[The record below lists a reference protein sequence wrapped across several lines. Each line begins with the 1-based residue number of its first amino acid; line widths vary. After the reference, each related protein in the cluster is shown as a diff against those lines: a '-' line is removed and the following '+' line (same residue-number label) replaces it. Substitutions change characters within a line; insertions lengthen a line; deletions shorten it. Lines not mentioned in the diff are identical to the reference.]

1 MTATKPD
8 IRLQGVYSQAEAAR
22 LLGVDR
28 HTIARWEKDPL
39 FPLEGFT
46 RKGGRGKFY
55 RGVQLMAIWMVR

>member
-8 IRLQGVYSQAEAAR
+8 ISPQGVYSQAEAAR
-22 LLGVDR
+22 LLQVDR
-28 HTIARWEKDPL
+28 HTLARWERDPL

-55 RGVQLMAIWMVR
+55 RGVALLAMWHVR